1 MLLTISTTSRPA
13 TDLGY
18 LLHKNP
24 SSNVVVE
31 LSWGTAHIVYPE
43 ARDDRCTV
51 ALIVDVDPISLV
63 RSHRGLGGDDSLLSQ
78 YVNDRPY
85 TTSSLMSVALVKA
98 FSTAMA
104 GRSKERPDLVDVPL
118 NLDVHLPTTSCR
130 RGGQFIQRL
139 FEPLGY
145 EVEIA
150 PIPLGELVLEP
161 GDSDLYDLTLRGEV
175 TVKSLLSH
183 LYVLLP
189 VLDDGKHYWVGS
201 DEVDKLLRQGDAW
214 LGDHAE
220 RELIVRS
227 YLRYDRDLTDQ
238 ALTRLIG
245 DELTDA
251 QTTDAQ
257 TTDAQTTDAQ
267 TTEPLTSPASGPK
280 VDSMQ
285 LSARRLQAVR
295 EVLHTRGARR
305 IVDLGCGEGRLVG
318 ELLGERGVDYV
329 VGLDVS
335 NQALKRASAHLH
347 LDTMTPR
354 QRSRVELLHGSIT
367 YRDRR
372 LLGFDAA
379 VALEVVEH
387 LEPSRLGAFERNIFG
402 FACPGTVVVTTPNA
416 EYNVLYPHLGANE
429 FRHRDHRF
437 EWTRDEFSRWCQRLA
452 QEYGYGLAISGIGG
466 EDRELGAPTQMG
478 VFSR

>member
-1 MLLTISTTSRPA
+1 
-13 TDLGY
+13 
-18 LLHKNP
+18 
-24 SSNVVVE
+24 
-31 LSWGTAHIVYPE
+31 
-43 ARDDRCTV
+43 
-51 ALIVDVDPISLV
+51 
-63 RSHRGLGGDDSLLSQ
+63 
-78 YVNDRPY
+78 
-85 TTSSLMSVALVKA
+85 
-98 FSTAMA
+98 
-104 GRSKERPDLVDVPL
+104 
-118 NLDVHLPTTSCR
+118 
-130 RGGQFIQRL
+130 
-139 FEPLGY
+139 
-145 EVEIA
+145 
-150 PIPLGELVLEP
+150 
-161 GDSDLYDLTLRGEV
+161 
-175 TVKSLLSH
+175 
-183 LYVLLP
+183 LLP
-189 VLDDGKHYWVGS
+189 VLDDGKHYWAGS

-214 LGDHAE
+214 LRNHAE

-251 QTTDAQ
+251 QTTG
-257 TTDAQTTDAQ
+257 AQ
-267 TTEPLTSPASGPK
+267 TTEPLISPESGPK
-280 VDSMQ
+280 VDSMK

-295 EVLHTRGARR
+295 EVLRTRGARR

-318 ELLGERGVDYV
+318 ELLGERGVEYV

-335 NQALKRASAHLH
+335 NQVLKRASAHLH

-402 FACPGTVVVTTPNA
+402 YASPKTVIVTTPNA
-416 EYNVLYPHLGANE
+416 EYNVLYPHLGAHE

-437 EWTRDEFSRWCQRLA
+437 EWTRDVFSRWCQHLA
-452 QEYGYGLAISGIGG
+452 QEYGYGLAISGVGD